1 MPARQRF
8 FVDLKDGETTV
19 VSWKKLTSDADK
31 SMSSG
36 APSDAPVG
44 ANPALEARIAP
55 DVQTRTPDTLPP
67 PPNRFSSVVERIE
80 RLYKGGNSDE
90 ENVEDSP
97 DEDQYDTDD
106 PFIDDEELVHPC
118 LC

>member
-55 DVQTRTPDTLPP
+55 DVQVNLFFLGGDFCLFFRCAE
-67 PPNRFSSVVERIE
+67 ERHRNLR
-80 RLYKGGNSDE
+80 RLSWCSLWIFGEICD
-90 ENVEDSP
+90 
-97 DEDQYDTDD
+97 
-106 PFIDDEELVHPC
+106 C
-118 LC
+118 A

>member
-55 DVQTRTPDTLPP
+55 DVQVNLFFF
-67 PPNRFSSVVERIE
+67 FSS
-80 RLYKGGNSDE
+80 GGDFCLSFD
-90 ENVEDSP
+90 VP
-97 DEDQYDTDD
+97 KRDTG
-106 PFIDDEELVHPC
+106 I
-118 LC
+118 

>member
-55 DVQTRTPDTLPP
+55 DVQVNLFFLPGWRIFVLIFVFVSMCRRETRESETA
-67 PPNRFSSVVERIE
+67 
-80 RLYKGGNSDE
+80 
-90 ENVEDSP
+90 
-97 DEDQYDTDD
+97 
-106 PFIDDEELVHPC
+106 
-118 LC
+118 

>member
-36 APSDAPVG
+36 APSGAPVG

-55 DVQTRTPDTLPP
+55 DVQVNLFFRP
-67 PPNRFSSVVERIE
+67 
-80 RLYKGGNSDE
+80 GGNFVFLSMCRRE
-90 ENVEDSP
+90 TQESE
-97 DEDQYDTDD
+97 TA
-106 PFIDDEELVHPC
+106 
-118 LC
+118 